1 MEIEPVETVN
11 EIVEELVDVED
22 NLDDTE
28 DSMREETVVIVE
40 RLKKIIV
47 EKKPCEGIIFK
58 TVGRKS
64 LKAEVDIVNEAV
76 KYLDSNSITETV

>member
-47 EKKPCEGIIFK
+47 EKNH
-58 TVGRKS
+58 VRA
-64 LKAEVDIVNEAV
+64 L
-76 KYLDSNSITETV
+76 YLRQ